1 MIAEPF
7 GPVVPAVPL
16 PGAPLVFVVAQAR
29 FERIASIV
37 AEEFIAAFQE
47 AIRGSYPRMRR
58 ELETHRAVALSGSR
72 PVALDEILV
81 GDARVELH
89 ERGQYGRPARRC
101 GRCSPCAELDH
112 VAGGEV
118 FQ

>member
-47 AIRGSYPRMRR
+47 AIRGSYPRCG
-58 ELETHRAVALSGSR
+58 VSSR
-72 PVALDEILV
+72 P
-81 GDARVELH
+81 
-89 ERGQYGRPARRC
+89 P
-101 GRCSPCAELDH
+101 CSLAQMDGC
-112 VAGGEV
+112 
-118 FQ
+118 